1 MNGKLYLV
9 STPIGNLKDIS
20 FRAIEMLKSV
30 DYIACEDTRHSMILL
45 QNYDIKSKLIA
56 YHKNNE
62 KNSAQGIIDLLLNG
76 KNVAVISDAG
86 MPVINDPGNVIV
98 KKAIEENIDYTIIP
112 GANAGLCALVLS
124 GYDAD
129 SFAFFGFLS
138 EKISERNIQLQKIKA
153 FEGSR
158 IIYSSVHN
166 INKDLEA
173 LFSYLGDNEVCVVS
187 EISKMY
193 EKVIFFDLS
202 NAHIENPKGEF
213 VIVVKYVQNSQ
224 NALTDEEIIERIDD
238 YIKKGVKKSD
248 AIKFVSTSVEK
259 TKSEVYNLYEKYLGK

>member
-98 KKAIEENIDYTIIP
+98 KKAIEEKYRLYNYSWCKCGIVCI
-112 GANAGLCALVLS
+112 S
-124 GYDAD
+124 
-129 SFAFFGFLS
+129 AFW
-138 EKISERNIQLQKIKA
+138 IRC
-153 FEGSR
+153 R
-158 IIYSSVHN
+158 
-166 INKDLEA
+166 
-173 LFSYLGDNEVCVVS
+173 
-187 EISKMY
+187 
-193 EKVIFFDLS
+193 
-202 NAHIENPKGEF
+202 
-213 VIVVKYVQNSQ
+213 
-224 NALTDEEIIERIDD
+224 
-238 YIKKGVKKSD
+238 
-248 AIKFVSTSVEK
+248 
-259 TKSEVYNLYEKYLGK
+259 